1 MGAKYVYFFG
11 SGKAEGQGNSSDLL
25 GGKGANLAAIARMG
39 VPVPPGFTI
48 VTEICNIYLG
58 NQSYPEEL
66 EAEVEGNLAK
76 LEQIIGAK
84 FGGEENPLLLSV
96 RSGAKVSMPGMMDTV
111 LNLGLNESSVQAL
124 AKKTGNERFAYDSYR
139 RFIEMYGNVVM
150 GIEDAVLAA
159 VLEEKKSER
168 GARLDTELATEDLKD
183 LAARLRAKIKET
195 RGREF
200 PLDSREQLWAAIAAV
215 FESWNNP
222 RAIAYREIN
231 GIPHDWGTAATIQAM
246 VFGNMGDDS
255 GTGVAFS
262 RNPAT
267 GENGLIGEFLPN
279 AQGEDI
285 VAGIRTPQPI
295 AVLKQ
300 LLPHCY
306 EELVD
311 VSQRLERHFRDM
323 QDIEFTIQN
332 GKLWILQTRV
342 GKRTAQ
348 AAIKIAMDMVRER
361 LVAGTEAFLR
371 ITPNEVEQV
380 LHPTIDP
387 GTERQ
392 VIAKGLPASPG
403 AASGKVM
410 FNPDEVA
417 ELAGKYGDFILVRE
431 QASADDIRG
440 VSAASGVLTTR
451 GGITSHAAVVA
462 RGMGKCCITGCSSI
476 AIDEDKEEF
485 VVGNRIVSKG
495 DLITLDG
502 STGEVIWGKL
512 PTTPSRLSSEFRE
525 LMVWTDLA
533 KGIGVMANA
542 DNPQDAKLAR
552 EFGAEGIGL
561 CRTEHMFFQADRID
575 YFREA
580 ILAEGSEEAKEALL
594 KLLPFQKSDFL
605 EIFKEMEG
613 LPVTIRLLDPPLHEF
628 FPLPYA
634 EEELKGLAK
643 RLALPLRRVKEKVR
657 TLKEFN
663 PMLGHRGCRLGITF
677 PQIYELQVRAI
688 MKAAYELIEKGSR
701 IFPEIM
707 LPFVES
713 VEELKFLREL
723 VVAACEQVGRE
734 MQVAEPNYRL
744 GIMIELPRAALIAG
758 ELAEFVDF
766 FSFGTNDL
774 TQTTFGLSRD
784 DAGPFL
790 PVYLNKGFFKH
801 NPFAKLDETGV
812 GELIKI
818 GLERGKKAKPDLKV
832 GVCGEHGGD
841 PDSVEFFHQ
850 IGLDY
855 VSCSPYRVPVARL
868 AASQAALRGMRS
880 QGARAGEQ

>member
-1 MGAKYVYFFG
+1 
-11 SGKAEGQGNSSDLL
+11 
-25 GGKGANLAAIARMG
+25 
-39 VPVPPGFTI
+39 
-48 VTEICNIYLG
+48 
-58 NQSYPEEL
+58 
-66 EAEVEGNLAK
+66 
-76 LEQIIGAK
+76 
-84 FGGEENPLLLSV
+84 LLLSV
-96 RSGAKVSMPGMMDTV
+96 RSGARVSMPGMMDTV
-111 LNLGLNESSVQAL
+111 LNLGLNEFSVQTL
-124 AKKTGNERFAYDSYR
+124 AKKTRNERFAYDSYR

-150 GIEDAVLAA
+150 GVKDVI
-159 VLEEKKSER
+159 LEEVLKKKKEER
-168 GARLDTELATEDLKD
+168 GVRLDTELATEDLKE
-183 LAARLRAKIKET
+183 LAARLRTKIEET
-195 RGREF
+195 SGREF
-200 PLDSREQLWAAIAAV
+200 PLNPREQLWAAISAV

-231 GIPHDWGTAATIQAM
+231 KIPNNWGTAVTIQAM
-246 VFGNMGDDS
+246 VFGNMGEDS

-267 GENGLIGEFLPN
+267 GEKELIGEFLPN

-300 LLPHCY
+300 FLPQCY

-342 GKRTAQ
+342 GKRTAE
-348 AAIKIAMDMVRER
+348 AAIKIATDMVKER
-361 LVAGTEAFLR
+361 LIAGTEAFLR

-380 LHPTIDP
+380 LHPIIDP
-387 GTERQ
+387 GAEREI
-392 VIAKGLPASPG
+392 IAKGLPASPG

-410 FNPDEVA
+410 FNPDEVV
-417 ELAGKYGDFILVRE
+417 ELAGKDGDFILVRE
-431 QASADDIRG
+431 QTSADDIRG

-451 GGITSHAAVVA
+451 GGITSHSAVVA

-476 AIDEDKEEF
+476 GIDEDKEEF
-485 VVGNRIVSKG
+485 VVGNRVVNKG
-495 DLITLDG
+495 DCITLDG

-512 PTTPSRLSSEFRE
+512 PTISPKLSNEFKE
-525 LMVWTDLA
+525 LIVWTDLV
-533 KGIGVMANA
+533 KRIGVMANA
-542 DNPQDAKLAR
+542 DNPRDAKLAR

-580 ILAEGSEEAKEALL
+580 ILAEGPEESKQALL
-594 KLLPFQKSDFL
+594 KLLPFQKSDFR

-628 FPLPYA
+628 LPFPYA
-634 EEELKGLAK
+634 EGELKELAK
-643 RLALPLRRVKEKVR
+643 RLVLPFRRVKERVQ

-677 PQIYELQVRAI
+677 PGIYEMQVRAI
-688 MKAAYELIEKGSR
+688 MEAAYELIKRGSS

-713 VEELKFLREL
+713 VEGLKFLREL
-723 VVAACEQVGRE
+723 VVDTCEQVGRE

-774 TQTTFGLSRD
+774 TQTTLGLSRD
-784 DAGPFL
+784 DAGTFL
-790 PVYLNKGFFKH
+790 PVYLDKGLLKSD
-801 NPFAKLDETGV
+801 PFIKLDETGV

-818 GLERGKKAKPDLKV
+818 GMERGKKAKPDLKV
-832 GVCGEHGGD
+832 GICGEHGGD
-841 PDSVEFFHQ
+841 PDSIKFFHQ
-850 IGLDY
+850 MGLDY
-855 VSCSPYRVPVARL
+855 VSCSPYRVPIARL
-868 AASQAALRGMRS
+868 AASQAALKAKTVTIKDKVAS
-880 QGARAGEQ
+880 